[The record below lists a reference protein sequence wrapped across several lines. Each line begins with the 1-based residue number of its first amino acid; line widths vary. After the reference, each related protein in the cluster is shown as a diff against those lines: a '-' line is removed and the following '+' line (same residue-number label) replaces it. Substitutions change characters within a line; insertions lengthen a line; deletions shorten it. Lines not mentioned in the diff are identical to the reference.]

1 MKRALISVDDVVA
14 PASSSVMVSSHNA
27 RMLVIAPNWIGD
39 AIMAQPLLQLL
50 KQNYPHRAIDVLAPS
65 WVAPVIRAMS
75 EVDHVIES
83 SLKHGSFKFREYLS
97 YAQILRH
104 RSYSEVYVLPNTLK
118 YALLPWLAGI
128 KKRIGYR
135 GETRYGLINVMHHDN
150 RHAPLPMTK
159 FYAAL
164 AAKPK
169 TQFALVLPRPVL
181 HVAPAQIETV
191 YTSLGLSGSSK
202 LIVFAPGA
210 EFGTAKRW
218 PASHFA
224 RLAQTIKQAH
234 PQAQVVLL
242 GSPKDVAVCEEILS
256 LSPKLINLAGKTS
269 LDQAIAVIA
278 GAALMVSN
286 DSGLLHV
293 ASGLNRP
300 VIALYG
306 PTDPEH
312 APPFSDVAKSV
323 SLHLAC
329 APCKQRECPLGHQDC
344 MQKISSEHVWTL
356 LQPMLDA

>member
-1 MKRALISVDDVVA
+1 MISLDDGNDA
-14 PASSSVMVSSHNA
+14 NKGSPVSYDA

-50 KQNYPHRAIDVLAPS
+50 KQNYPHRAIDVLAPT

-75 EVDHVIES
+75 EVDQVLES

-97 YAQILRH
+97 YAQLLRH
-104 RSYSEVYVLPNTLK
+104 RYYSEVYVLPNTLK

-128 KKRIGYR
+128 KKRIGYK

-164 AAKPK
+164 AATPK
-169 TQFALVLPRPVL
+169 TQSALVLPKPVL
-181 HVAPAQIETV
+181 HVAQSQIDAS
-191 YTSLGLSGSSK
+191 YQSMGLSADTK
-202 LIVFAPGA
+202 VIVFAPGA

-218 PASHFA
+218 PALHFA
-224 RLAQTIKQAH
+224 QLASTILQSH
-234 PQAQVVLL
+234 PQAKIVLL
-242 GSPKDVAVCEEILS
+242 GSPKDVVVCREIQAMCPSVLD
-256 LSPKLINLAGKTS
+256 LAGKTS

-312 APPFSDVAKSV
+312 APPFSDVALSV

-329 APCKQRECPLGHQDC
+329 APCRQRECPLGHQDC
-344 MQKISSEHVWTL
+344 MQKISSEQVWTL
-356 LQPMLDA
+356 LQPMLKL

>member
-14 PASSSVMVSSHNA
+14 PASSSVMASSHNA

-65 WVAPVIRAMS
+65 WVAPVMRAMS

-181 HVAPAQIETV
+181 HVAPAQIKTV
-191 YTSLGLSGSSK
+191 YTSLGLSGGSK

-256 LSPKLINLAGKTS
+256 LSPKLINLA
-269 LDQAIAVIA
+269 
-278 GAALMVSN
+278 
-286 DSGLLHV
+286 
-293 ASGLNRP
+293 
-300 VIALYG
+300 
-306 PTDPEH
+306 
-312 APPFSDVAKSV
+312 
-323 SLHLAC
+323 
-329 APCKQRECPLGHQDC
+329 
-344 MQKISSEHVWTL
+344 
-356 LQPMLDA
+356 